1 MSQVSKPVRYCLL
14 ATWFFLALALGMEWL
29 EGGSPGNMP
38 AVLMA
43 VILLGLAFQWEGI
56 ARLVKQ

>member
-1 MSQVSKPVRYCLL
+1 MSHVSKPVRYLLL
-14 ATWFFLALALGMEWL
+14 ATWFFLALALGKKWL
-29 EGGSPGNMP
+29 EGGSPGNLP

-43 VILLGLAFQWEGI
+43 FVLLGLAFQWEGI

>member
-1 MSQVSKPVRYCLL
+1 MSKVSKPVRYLLL

-38 AVLMA
+38 EVLMA
-43 VILLGLAFQWEGI
+43 FVLLGLAFQWEGI
-56 ARLVKQ
+56 VRLVKQ